1 MPITPGDIREQLLAS
16 NPEFQRLAQEHSRYE
31 AQLDQ
36 LTKSSFHNVEELIQ
50 EAELKK
56 LRLRVID
63 EMEQLVA
70 RSHRARSASAG

>member
-56 LRLRVID
+56 LRLRVKD